1 MPQYNE
7 MEDSVLT
14 ALMESNGMKPRGRVT
29 MIDHLT
35 NIWNLSS
42 SNKGQTNQ
50 HQHHNHNNDIFIDG
64 ENEDDAHDDDDD
76 DDDDDEQTL
85 ESKLFQCIRSNDGL
99 YSDVLRYKVVE
110 CSRVQEI
117 VSQEIP
123 MRITKQQ
130 IRTFLDAQG
139 ITNSY

>member
-1 MPQYNE
+1 
-7 MEDSVLT
+7 
-14 ALMESNGMKPRGRVT
+14 MKPRGRVT

-50 HQHHNHNNDIFIDG
+50 HHNHNNDFFIDG

-85 ESKLFQCIRSNDGL
+85 ESKLFQCIRNNDGL

>member
-1 MPQYNE
+1 
-7 MEDSVLT
+7 
-14 ALMESNGMKPRGRVT
+14 MKPRGRVT

-50 HQHHNHNNDIFIDG
+50 HQHHNHNNDFFIDG
-64 ENEDDAHDDDDD
+64 ENEDDAHDDDD